1 MHFQRSPQN
10 WPDILPHLPPRASLK
25 AFDPS
30 LLREAKGLR
39 PDVITDYRHHDFVY
53 PFDRTY
59 SFDELKAIW
68 RANFWRF
75 VDGTYLAQYAPHVD
89 LVEELN
95 EYTDTRMVTDKAL
108 LAPYLASAQAAV
120 EVWNAEF
127 RGRTVTN
134 PNDGGQGAIP
144 ADCRLVICNS
154 PVGNDVPRE
163 FYELA
168 IASDSVL
175 GVHPYTRYWRGVR
188 DAGDWC
194 YHSGRWAYNEAEY
207 GIKPVYAFTECGP
220 YAGSAEG
227 WRHPDVL
234 NGDVAA
240 LAEAMRAWAH
250 DVTQTAAYREERILG
265 PGAWFTSGH
274 VGWEFYQ
281 MDTPELIAVADAI
294 RPLWVEPMPIDT
306 RARVQDVSGLYQNP
320 MFMHYA
326 EWRKQG
332 FALGFYEV
340 AIGLRLIRWAQ
351 EHHNAMRAAGYVTGP
366 YLALHEADDPRA
378 QAAVL
383 VLQRRADDDG
393 PSLLDFE
400 RDGLTETMLAQFCD
414 QYDTSSRWPLWIYT
428 RKGFWESKVPEAR
441 RARYAKYGLYL
452 AAWPYDTP
460 AGQPVPMD
468 PVNVALR
475 STLPDAQ
482 PLVPAP
488 WAACDAQQ
496 HTGQGS
502 LPGYESFLDLGVY
515 NGTEA
520 QLRARFPRLEPDMP
534 NVTVEDLQAI
544 ATAAKA
550 QFDIAQK
557 YLAPPPAPVPLFRV
571 KVVATSLNIRSVPGV
586 ITAATD
592 VGDALK
598 DQVFDVWEVA
608 RPTGYTYDWYRIDL
622 TQQRWIAGGSYVVRV

>member
-10 WPDILPHLPPRASLK
+10 WPDVLPHLPPWALLK

-53 PFDRTY
+53 PFDRAY

-75 VDGTYLAQYAPHVD
+75 VDGTYLAQYASHVD
-89 LVEELN
+89 LIEELN
-95 EYTDTRMVTDKAL
+95 EYTDSRMVIDKAL
-108 LAPYLASAQAAV
+108 LAPYLASARAAV
-120 EVWNAEF
+120 EVWNSEF

-144 ADCRLVICNS
+144 AGCRLVICNS

-175 GVHPYTRYWRGVR
+175 GVHPYTRYWHGVR
-188 DAGDWC
+188 DAGDWR

-240 LAEAMRAWAH
+240 LAEAMRVWAH
-250 DVTQTAAYREERILG
+250 DVTLTAAYRERRVLG

-274 VGWEFYQ
+274 IGWEFYQ

-294 RPLWVEPMPIDT
+294 RPAWVQPTPT
-306 RARVQDVSGLYQNP
+306 PRARVQDVSGLYQDP
-320 MFMHYA
+320 AQMRYA
-326 EWRKQG
+326 EWRQQG
-332 FALGFYEV
+332 FTLGFYEV

-351 EHHNAMRAAGYVTGP
+351 EHHDAMRAAGYITGP

-400 RDGLTETMLAQFCD
+400 RDSLTEPMLAQFCD

-452 AAWPYDTP
+452 AAWPHDTP
-460 AGQPVPMD
+460 TGQPVPMD
-468 PVNVALR
+468 PVSVALR
-475 STLPDAQ
+475 STPPDAQ
-482 PLVPAP
+482 PFVPAP
-488 WAACDAQQ
+488 WLACDAQQ

-520 QLRARFPRLEPDMP
+520 QLRARFPRLESNMP

-557 YLAPPPAPVPLFRV
+557 YLNPPPPPAPVPLFKVRV
-571 KVVATSLNIRSVPGV
+571 TVQALNVRAGP
-586 ITAATD
+586 AATYQDIGD
-592 VGDALK
+592 VVLN
-598 DQVFDVWEVA
+598 QELDVWAVDA
-608 RPTGYTYDWYRIDL
+608 VSGWYKISLTESKWISGSASYSVRI
-622 TQQRWIAGGSYVVRV
+622 